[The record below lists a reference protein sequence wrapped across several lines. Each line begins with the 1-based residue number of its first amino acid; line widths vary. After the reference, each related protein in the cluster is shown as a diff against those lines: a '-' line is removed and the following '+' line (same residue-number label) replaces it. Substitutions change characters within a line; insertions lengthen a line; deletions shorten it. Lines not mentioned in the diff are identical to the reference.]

1 MERQLKKK
9 DKEIKRYSDL
19 VASTKSAIDTL
30 ERDQQELAIIKHKGC
45 ANCGSPYSAP
55 DPSLFPPEP
64 TQTFVALGAGG
75 QRASA
80 LASPK
85 KQRPAFTELREEKA
99 EEEDTDEAESP
110 LVDATAITSQAA
122 PSSSSVAAPVGDA
135 APKSGLERMQA
146 LKEKARRMKE
156 SNNRSASCAR
166 IPATS
171 TTQPKSILKR
181 RTTATT
187 DDDKENFVNA

>member
-1 MERQLKKK
+1 LERQLKKK

-75 QRASA
+75 QRAPA

-85 KQRPAFTELREEKA
+85 KLREEKA

-181 RTTATT
+181 RATTATT